1 MMAVIL
7 FLSLILVSSGVN
19 AQEII
24 DSSAFLDEG
33 GLAQPLLEERL
44 SLRGKKR
51 RAYRGGK
58 EGLLNNTV
66 SIRVKGSSGAGV
78 VLDDASAQ
86 KILPMF
92 GKHFL
97 SDKRLIVTNF
107 HVIHSGEAPM
117 VMFIPADGLE
127 LETSEIAYASVV
139 STVPEKDLALLLVNA
154 RPAHVTGVSLASV
167 SRTNIGDDVE
177 AVGHPGGQ
185 MWTYTRGYISQ
196 VRANYEWSYDE
207 KFILKADVVQTQ
219 TPISAGNSG
228 GPLFNR
234 EGKLVGINTLIR
246 AGQNLNFAVSTSEF
260 EHLANGSE
268 QVEVMKSVRGQF
280 GWDEFPQLMQKK
292 YREVDRGKLPS
303 GYEYQKF
310 VSIADPSIAFRAI
323 YKERSALH
331 RIFQTKKHAQGTLH
345 VELNPNHTNSNAW
358 YKATVRQGKKVIS
371 QGWDFD
377 GDFVIDYLN

>member
-1 MMAVIL
+1 MA
-7 FLSLILVSSGVN
+7 
-19 AQEII
+19 
-24 DSSAFLDEG
+24 
-33 GLAQPLLEERL
+33 
-44 SLRGKKR
+44 
-51 RAYRGGK
+51 Y
-58 EGLLNNTV
+58 
-66 SIRVKGSSGAGV
+66 
-78 VLDDASAQ
+78 
-86 KILPMF
+86 
-92 GKHFL
+92 
-97 SDKRLIVTNF
+97 
-107 HVIHSGEAPM
+107 
-117 VMFIPADGLE
+117 
-127 LETSEIAYASVV
+127 
-139 STVPEKDLALLLVNA
+139 
-154 RPAHVTGVSLASV
+154 V
-167 SRTNIGDDVE
+167 SRTNIGDFFE
-177 AVGHPGGQ
+177 AVGHPRGQ

-207 KFILKADVVQTQ
+207 KFTLKADVVQTQ

-246 AGQNLNFAVSTSEF
+246 SGQNLNFAVSTSEF

-268 QVEVMKSVRGQF
+268 QVEVMKSVRDQF
-280 GWDEFPQLMQKK
+280 GWDEFPRLMQNK

-303 GYEYQKF
+303 GHEYQQF
-310 VSIADPSIAFRAI
+310 VSIADPSITFRAI

-345 VELNPNHTNSNAW
+345 VELNPNHANSNAW